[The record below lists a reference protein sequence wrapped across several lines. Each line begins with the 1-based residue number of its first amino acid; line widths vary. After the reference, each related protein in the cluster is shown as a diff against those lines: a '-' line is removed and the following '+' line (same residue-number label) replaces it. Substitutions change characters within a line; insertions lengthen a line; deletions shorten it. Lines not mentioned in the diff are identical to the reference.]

1 MADGWQGRMVSV
13 QASIHWILGALLTVF
28 AADTSP
34 IRLITLDPGHF
45 HASLVQKEMY
55 PGVSPHVIV
64 YAPLGFDLTE
74 HLNRVARFNLRA
86 DHPTAWELDI
96 HTSNDPLAQ
105 MLKERAGNV
114 VVIAGRNRPKI
125 DRIQASV
132 NAG

>member
-1 MADGWQGRMVSV
+1 MMLMPNA
-13 QASIHWILGALLTVF
+13 IHWILGALFMMLP
-28 AADTSP
+28 AADSAP

-55 PGVSPHVIV
+55 PGVSPKVTV

-74 HLNRVARFNLRA
+74 HLNRVARFNLRT
-86 DHPTAWELDI
+86 DHPTEWELDI

-105 MLKERAGNV
+105 MLKDAKVNGSAGNV

-125 DRIQASV
+125 DRIQA
-132 NAG
+132 